1 LNWLKLNHRMLFMSN
16 KLAVSEVFYSI
27 QGEGA
32 TMGKPSVFVRLGGC
46 NLMCG
51 GMGTQF
57 DGELHNGATW
67 RCDTVEV
74 WMQAKSKLFKD
85 ILPDDC
91 LDAIINNAHLII
103 TGGEPTMQQ
112 ERVVEFIRWIRELI
126 NPNVFV
132 EIETNGTIAP
142 SEELQNEVQL
152 FNVSPKLSN
161 SGNDKSQTLNTK
173 AIGVFN
179 KTNSIFKFV
188 VSDKKDYNEIIE
200 DYSNLIDRER
210 IYLMPAGENQK
221 LLNQTKQY
229 VAELCIRENFN
240 FSTRLHIEIWDKK
253 TGV

>member
-1 LNWLKLNHRMLFMSN
+1 MKN
-16 KLAVSEVFYSI
+16 KLAISEVFYSI

-74 WMQAKSKLFKD
+74 WMRAKAKPYSE

-91 LDAIINNAHLII
+91 LNAIMNDAHLII

-112 ERVVEFIRWIRELI
+112 ERVVEFIRYIRELV

-142 SEELQNEVQL
+142 SEELINEVQL

-161 SGNDKSQTLNTK
+161 SGNDKSQTLNPK

-179 KTNSIFKFV
+179 NTNSIFKFV
-188 VSDKKDYNEIIE
+188 VSNEKDYNEIME
-200 DYSNLIDRER
+200 DYSELVDRDKV
-210 IYLMPAGENQK
+210 YLMPAGESQE
-221 LLNQTKQY
+221 LLNQTKRY
-229 VAELCIRENFN
+229 VAELCITEHFN
-240 FSTRLHIEIWDKK
+240 FCTRLHIEIWDQK

>member
-1 LNWLKLNHRMLFMSN
+1 MKN

-74 WMQAKSKLFKD
+74 WMRAKARTFD
-85 ILPDDC
+85 NILPDDC
-91 LDAIINNAHLII
+91 LNALMNDAHLIV
-103 TGGEPTMQQ
+103 TGGEPLMQQ
-112 ERVVEFIRWIRELI
+112 DSVKEFIRYVRDLI

-132 EIETNGTIAP
+132 EIETNGTIEP
-142 SEELQNEVQL
+142 NEALRREVDL

-161 SGNDKSQTLNTK
+161 SGNDKSQT
-173 AIGVFN
+173 FN
-179 KTNSIFKFV
+179 KKALKTFNGISSIFKFV
-188 VSDKKDYNEIIE
+188 VSNEKDYDEIMA
-200 DYSNLIDRER
+200 DYSEIVDRDKV
-210 IYLMPAGENQK
+210 YLMPAGESQE
-221 LLNQTKQY
+221 LLNQTKEY
-229 VAELCIRENFN
+229 VAELCITEHFN
-240 FSTRLHIEIWDKK
+240 FCTRLHIEIWNQK

>member
-1 LNWLKLNHRMLFMSN
+1 MQN

-74 WMQAKSKLFKD
+74 WMRAKSKPFKD

-91 LDAIINNAHLII
+91 LNAIMNDAHLII
-103 TGGEPTMQQ
+103 TGGEPLMQQ
-112 ERVVEFIRWIRELI
+112 DAVKEFILFVRELI

-132 EIETNGTIAP
+132 EIETNGTIEP
-142 SEELQNEVQL
+142 NEALRQQVDL

-161 SGNDKSQTLNTK
+161 SGNDKSQT
-173 AIGVFN
+173 FN
-179 KTNSIFKFV
+179 KKALKTFNEISSIFKFV
-188 VSDKKDYNEIIE
+188 VSNEKDYEEIMADYSEII
-200 DYSNLIDRER
+200 DRDKV
-210 IYLMPAGENQK
+210 YLMPAGENQE
-221 LLNQTKQY
+221 LLNQNKEY
-229 VAELCIRENFN
+229 VAELCITEHFN
-240 FSTRLHIEIWDKK
+240 YCTRLHIEIWNQK